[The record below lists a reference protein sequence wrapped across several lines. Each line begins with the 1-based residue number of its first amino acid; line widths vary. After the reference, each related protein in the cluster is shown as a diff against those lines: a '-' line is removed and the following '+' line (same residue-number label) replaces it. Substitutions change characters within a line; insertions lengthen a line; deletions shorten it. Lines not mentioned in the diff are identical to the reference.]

1 MTRPR
6 KAREASVAGAK
17 WIKGRMIGSET
28 RGDGDQIGKLVG
40 TPRLNCA
47 ECNGTPQRR
56 MDA

>member
-17 WIKGRMIGSET
+17 WIKGRMIGSEI
-28 RGDGDQIGKLVG
+28 RDDGDQIG

-47 ECNGTPQRR
+47 ECNGTPQGR